1 MDEDIKMLLG
11 KRLRE
16 IRKSKKMTLEDLGV
30 AIGLEESSASTR
42 ISRYENGIHSI
53 EINTAERIAK
63 ALDVPLSFFYAP
75 TDDLAKLNRIFYG
88 LDHDKQ
94 LELLSFA
101 KQLENT
107 SN

>member
-1 MDEDIKMLLG
+1 MDEDVKILLG

-53 EINTAERIAK
+53 ELNTAERIAK
-63 ALDVPLSFFYAP
+63 VLDIPLSFFYAP
-75 TDDLAKLNRIFYG
+75 TDDLAELNQIFYS
-88 LDHDKQ
+88 LDQDKKI
-94 LELLSFA
+94 ELLTFA
-101 KQLENT
+101 RQLK
-107 SN
+107 

>member
-1 MDEDIKMLLG
+1 MDEDVKILLG

-53 EINTAERIAK
+53 ELNTAERIAK
-63 ALDVPLSFFYAP
+63 VLDVPLSFFYAS
-75 TDDLAKLNRIFYG
+75 TDDLAELNQIFYS
-88 LDHDKQ
+88 LDEDKKI
-94 LELLSFA
+94 ELLSFA
-101 KQLENT
+101 RQLEKF
-107 SN
+107 

>member
-1 MDEDIKMLLG
+1 MDEDVKLILG

-42 ISRYENGIHSI
+42 ISRYETGVHSI

-63 ALDVPLSFFYAP
+63 VLNVPLSLFYAP
-75 TDDLAKLNRIFYG
+75 TDDLAELNRIFYS
-88 LDHDKQ
+88 LDKSKQ
-94 LELLSFA
+94 TELLSFA
-101 KQLENT
+101 KQLEQNA
-107 SN
+107 